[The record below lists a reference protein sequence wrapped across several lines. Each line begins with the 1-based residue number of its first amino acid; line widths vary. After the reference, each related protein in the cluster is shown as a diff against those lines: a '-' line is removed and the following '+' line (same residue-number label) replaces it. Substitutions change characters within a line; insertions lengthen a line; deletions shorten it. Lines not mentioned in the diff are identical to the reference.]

1 MDSPKISTP
10 KTKSQPW
17 KKIPCGLRHSLCRLT
32 GSETKL
38 WLALALHSHNGN
50 NHAWPSRPAIRKETG
65 LHLDLISRL
74 RSSLVK
80 KHWLRCIQH
89 HLNSPPV
96 YEVVFPD
103 EKLPPTKRQRGKKTS
118 GGHPEKVRAAPR
130 KRQGVLTKSG
140 HEVEEG
146 SRRGR
151 RRRSKAAQASPSL
164 SAFDSFW
171 HAYPRKVGKPS
182 AMRAWNKV
190 KKEEIEQLMSGLRSW
205 EQSDQ
210 WQDAQYIPHPSTFL
224 NDCRWQDDPPTGKGN
239 SEATTG
245 RGPRTEGK
253 PGKCSQCG
261 TETPTGFAR
270 CYPCITKRATVN
282 Q

>member
-146 SRRGR
+146 SRRRSR
-151 RRRSKAAQASPSL
+151 RGSKVAQASPSL
-164 SAFDSFW
+164 DFFGEFW
-171 HAYPRKVGKPS
+171 KAYPVKVGKP
-182 AMRAWNKV
+182 AAQGAWKKV
-190 KKEEIEQLMSGLRSW
+190 KLPEVQTIMAGLDRWKSSEQWKNR
-205 EQSDQ
+205 QF
-210 WQDAQYIPHPSTFL
+210 IPYPATFL
-224 NDCRWQDDPPTGKGN
+224 NQRRWEDEPPKAGQDFGKLAW
-239 SEATTG
+239 SPSDE
-245 RGPRTEGK
+245 K
-253 PGKCSQCG
+253 D
-261 TETPTGFAR
+261 
-270 CYPCITKRATVN
+270 
-282 Q
+282 